1 MMRFACETF
10 HIQSMSSLNLTT
22 LLEHLRHLLKLMTL
36 WCLIEIDTSRVFCKN
51 PEIKKNVIWNMWR
64 ILRMKFAAFCDVW
77 PCRLVEVFRGTC
89 CFHSCSLMMQTAGH
103 FETTANFYLTTWHY
117 ILKDRKLYSYCC
129 DNTDLTLCWGCYS
142 TSHHIL
148 HNMDLWD

>member
-51 PEIKKNVIWNMWR
+51 PEIKKNVIWNM
-64 ILRMKFAAFCDVW
+64 
-77 PCRLVEVFRGTC
+77 
-89 CFHSCSLMMQTAGH
+89 
-103 FETTANFYLTTWHY
+103 
-117 ILKDRKLYSYCC
+117 
-129 DNTDLTLCWGCYS
+129 
-142 TSHHIL
+142 
-148 HNMDLWD
+148 